1 VSIVGVV
8 EQWPSVSVVMPV
20 RNEAANIE
28 SAIDAIL
35 AQEYHGDLDVWVAVG
50 PSTDATAEVVDAI
63 AARDTRVHRV
73 DNPAG
78 VTPAALNV
86 AIAASAG
93 EVIVRVD
100 GHSELCENY
109 IAMAVETLRCTGAVN
124 VGGVQN
130 AVGRTRIERSIA
142 TVMMSRVG
150 SGGVAYRSQA
160 AAGPVDT
167 VYLGVFDRAAG
178 DAVGWFDER
187 LIRNQDYEFN
197 IRLRDAGGVVWFD
210 PRLSVTYHPRSSVRS
225 FARQY
230 YEYGCWKAVV
240 LRMHRSS
247 LRLRQVIPPVVSSV
261 VTLALAAALVAPA
274 ALVLP
279 VAYVLAIGA
288 LTPGNV
294 SQRLAVMSL
303 APVMHVSWSAGLL
316 RGIVRPV
323 LTVS

>member
-1 VSIVGVV
+1 
-8 EQWPSVSVVMPV
+8 MPV

-35 AQEYHGDLDVWVAVG
+35 AQEYPGELDVWVAVG

-63 AARDTRVHRV
+63 AARDARVHRV

-86 AIAASAG
+86 AVAASAG

-109 IAMAVETLRCTGAVN
+109 IAMAVETLRRTGAVN

-130 AVGRTRIERSIA
+130 AVGRTRVERSIA
-142 TVMMSRVG
+142 TVMMSRAG
-150 SGGVAYRSQA
+150 SGGAAYRSQA

-210 PRLSVTYHPRSSVRS
+210 PRLSVTYRPRSSVRS
-225 FARQY
+225 FARRY
-230 YEYGCWKAVV
+230 YEYGCWKAAV

-279 VAYVLAIGA
+279 LAYVLAIGA
-288 LTPGNV
+288 LTPGNI
-294 SQRLAVMSL
+294 SQRWAVMSL

-316 RGIVRPV
+316 RGILRPV

>member
-35 AQEYHGDLDVWVAVG
+35 AQEYHGELDVWVAVG

-63 AARDTRVHRV
+63 AARNARVHRV

-150 SGGVAYRSQA
+150 SGGAAYRSQA

-178 DAVGWFDER
+178 DSVGWFDER

-210 PRLSVTYHPRSSVRS
+210 PRLSVTYRPRSSVRS

-230 YEYGCWKAVV
+230 YEYGCWKAAV

-279 VAYVLAIGA
+279 LAYVLAIGA
-288 LTPGNV
+288 LTPGNI
-294 SQRLAVMSL
+294 SQRWAVMSL

-316 RGIVRPV
+316 RGILRPV